1 MIWEN
6 LKEIVFKRIERFVP
20 HRIIKKKSPDPEY
33 YNRET
38 IRLKVKVRRAHNKAK
53 LGELFRPDL
62 KRLSRQLLAAKNNK
76 KARRL
81 LCGQY
86 YIMKANARQRSNS
99 M

>member
-1 MIWEN
+1 MGKLEGNSFQEN
-6 LKEIVFKRIERFVP
+6 RTFCSTENY
-20 HRIIKKKSPDPEY
+20 KKKSPDPEY